1 MRDETILQS
10 QEPPDLDQAT
20 ALIRELLETDKAWE
34 ALTRF
39 FRLRPPDQA
48 EVMSELPRESQ
59 AELLSRMTARSLG
72 PIIEELE
79 PEEAVELSQDMEPAQ
94 LSMVL
99 DETSPD
105 VAADVLRSL
114 PEELAVST
122 LEGMEE
128 AEDVT
133 PLLEYEDDDAGGLMT
148 PEFIALRENMT
159 VSQAMDFVRQHA
171 EELDPEEISHL
182 LIVDGNGVLRGGI
195 NLAQLVLARPYQ
207 RVALL
212 MQPDPVSVPVET
224 DQEECARLMLRYN
237 LSRLTVADEDGKLV
251 GVLKLEDMVDVIE
264 EEATEDMYRMVGV
277 REEEKPFGP
286 FWTSVRNRLPW
297 LAVNLGTLVVAGLVI
312 STFESTLARVV
323 ALAAFLP
330 VIAGQG
336 GIAGTQ
342 TLTLIVRSL
351 ALGEISSANTKRLL
365 LREIGLGLAQGLALA
380 VIVGIVALLWKGS
393 EYLALVVAMAL
404 VANMVVGAIT
414 GVLVPLGLKALRI
427 DPALA
432 SAVAVTTATD
442 IIGFLVYLGLA
453 SATITL
459 IVDSI

>member
-1 MRDETILQS
+1 MREETVFPT
-10 QEPPDLDQAT
+10 QEPPDLDQAA
-20 ALIRELLETDKAWE
+20 ALIRELLETDKALE

-39 FRLRPPDQA
+39 SRLRPPDQA

-59 AELLSRMTARSLG
+59 AELLSSLTAKSLG
-72 PIIEELE
+72 PIMEEME
-79 PEEAVELSQDMEPAQ
+79 PEEAVELSQGMEPAQ
-94 LSMVL
+94 LSMIL

-105 VAADVLRSL
+105 AAADVLRGL
-114 PEELAVST
+114 PEEMAAST

-159 VSQAMDFVRQHA
+159 VSQAMDFVRQHE
-171 EELDPEEISHL
+171 EELDPEDISHL
-182 LIVDGNGVLRGGI
+182 LVVDRNGVLRGGI
-195 NLAQLVLARPYQ
+195 TLAQLVLARPYQ

-237 LSRLTVADEDGKLV
+237 LSRLSVADDEGKLI

-264 EEATEDMYRMVGV
+264 DEATEDMYRMVGV
-277 REEEKPFGP
+277 QKEEKPLGP
-286 FWTSVRNRLPW
+286 FWVSIRNRLPW
-297 LAVNLGTLVVAGLVI
+297 LGVNLGTLVVAGLVI
-312 STFESTLARVV
+312 SMFESTLTRAV

-330 VIAGQG
+330 IIAGQG
-336 GIAGTQ
+336 GIGGTQ
-342 TLTLIVRSL
+342 TLTLVVRSL
-351 ALGEISSANTKRLL
+351 ALGEISSANTGRLL
-365 LREIGLGLAQGLALA
+365 VREIGLGLTHGVALALLVG
-380 VIVGIVALLWKGS
+380 VIALAWEGS
-393 EYLALVVAMAL
+393 QYLALVVAVAM
-404 VANMVVGAIT
+404 VANLVVGAVA

-442 IIGFLVYLGLA
+442 VIGLLIYLGLA
-453 SATITL
+453 SASISL
-459 IVDSI
+459 IVDSL